1 MSPFVVGPGTFNPR
15 GKIVVFSKSDSE
27 ARTQPETDAPGQGF
41 DFCLAASLVYGAP
54 PWSPCCVQRWCGA
67 LGHGLEGGGS
77 LLMGTGCGDS
87 CHWRS
92 YHSVVVSLTLTCMR
106 PLPS

>member
-27 ARTQPETDAPGQGF
+27 ARTQPETD
-41 DFCLAASLVYGAP
+41 P
-54 PWSPCCVQRWCGA
+54 P
-67 LGHGLEGGGS
+67 GHGLTSALLPPWFTGRLPGAPAVCRGGVGHWAVDWNGGGS
-77 LLMGTGCGDS
+77 LLIGTGCWDS

-92 YHSVVVSLTLTCMR
+92 YSTVVSLTLTCMR